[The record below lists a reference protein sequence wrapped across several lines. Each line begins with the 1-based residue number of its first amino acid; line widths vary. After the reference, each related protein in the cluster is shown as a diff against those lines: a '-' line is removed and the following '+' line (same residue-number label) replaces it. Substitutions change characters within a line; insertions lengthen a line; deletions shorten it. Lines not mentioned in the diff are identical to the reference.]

1 MRVLSVIVH
10 DNLDGNTLFCR
21 SCRCLGSYQG
31 RLSLCR
37 KANLRRTYQAI
48 KFATKEDVYKYLE
61 TKYQD
66 TGEGLAKPFIM
77 DNEKWVE
84 MK

>member
-1 MRVLSVIVH
+1 
-10 DNLDGNTLFCR
+10 
-21 SCRCLGSYQG
+21 
-31 RLSLCR
+31 
-37 KANLRRTYQAI
+37 
-48 KFATKEDVYKYLE
+48 YLE

-66 TGEGLAKPFIM
+66 YTGEGLAKPFIM

>member
-1 MRVLSVIVH
+1 MLSVIVH

-21 SCRCLGSYQG
+21 PRRCLGSCQDGY
-31 RLSLCR
+31 LFVEKL
-37 KANLRRTYQAI
+37 TFEEPYQAI

-66 TGEGLAKPFIM
+66 YTGEGLAKPFIM

>member
-1 MRVLSVIVH
+1 MVIIEP
-10 DNLDGNTLFCR
+10 GS
-21 SCRCLGSYQG
+21 SCEGEA
-31 RLSLCR
+31 
-37 KANLRRTYQAI
+37 KALYNEVKQKVTSDWDFENRQAI

-66 TGEGLAKPFIM
+66 YTGEGLAKPFIM

>member
-1 MRVLSVIVH
+1 MLFRS
-10 DNLDGNTLFCR
+10 LDGNTLFVGHVGV
-21 SCRCLGSYQG
+21 LVHAKDGY
-31 RLSLCR
+31 LFVEKL
-37 KANLRRTYQAI
+37 TFEEPYQAI

-66 TGEGLAKPFIM
+66 YTGEGLAKPFIM

>member
-1 MRVLSVIVH
+1 MITWWNHSFVGHVGVLVPAK
-10 DNLDGNTLFCR
+10 DGYLFAEK
-21 SCRCLGSYQG
+21 LTFEEP
-31 RLSLCR
+31 LSSHQV
-37 KANLRRTYQAI
+37 YDH
-48 KFATKEDVYKYLE
+48 EDVYKYLE

-66 TGEGLAKPFIM
+66 YTGEGLAKPFIM